1 MLNQYLNSKPIKI
14 ENITSLTTTSVNPNE
29 FFTYYAKSPTMQK
42 KKWCAK
48 ILNASTKNNTN
59 VINLDNDKTISI
71 SHNNIIT
78 LNNAV
83 LNDTNS
89 AFSISQSHCIV
100 TGGKRRRP
108 TRTRRTRTRRP
119 RRTRRTRRPRRRI
132 SKK

>member
-1 MLNQYLNSKPIKI
+1 
-14 ENITSLTTTSVNPNE
+14 
-29 FFTYYAKSPTMQK
+29 MQKVLQCK

-48 ILNASTKNNTN
+48 ILNASTKNNAN
-59 VINLDNDKTISI
+59 VINLDNNKTISI
-71 SHNNIIT
+71 SHQTNKIT
-78 LNNAV
+78 LNNDV
-83 LNDTNS
+83 LNDANS